1 MASGDRGR
9 RAGSLVV
16 LASLAAMSVA
26 GITDFGVASGKAS
39 GGASGAGRTA
49 AAPRPAATSK
59 PAPRGT
65 GTVRLPSGHPMPDT
79 VLALVDGSR
88 TVTTS
93 VFRTSWA
100 QLTPPTRP
108 DSLTPESARQFLE
121 LLTDK
126 ELLAARAIEET
137 WEWTSVE
144 SAQVANLRDRTIMRT
159 ALDSALATVA
169 RARAAAGAPPLG
181 TEALGVAARESTVA
195 PLKPVY
201 DETLVSK
208 LAQAWGALPK
218 PSSDSTMWSRLRVMG
233 QMPVMDPADS
243 ARVVAW
249 SGAGTCRVGDL
260 TDAWKKLNPLFRP
273 RVETPDQVRDLVKNV
288 LFERTLR
295 HEVAR
300 QQLDRHPNVVR
311 AVQRQRE
318 FFASQYFVTREV
330 YAKIPT
336 DDATVRRYYDRD
348 PDAWTIPTRLQ
359 IVQLVLPERS
369 EAAKM
374 AVRLRDA
381 AEAES
386 LVVRGGRQGVNYM
399 AEITARSDSALFKAG
414 MKSGT
419 GTVLGPDSVSG
430 GWQVSRI
437 QTVIPAR
444 GQRFEDVKELVTR
457 AWAEEEGERR
467 MQELLVSL
475 RRRGKVVVNQ
485 AALAKMVRDGVPT
498 APGPRTS
505 R

>member
-1 MASGDRGR
+1 
-9 RAGSLVV
+9 
-16 LASLAAMSVA
+16 
-26 GITDFGVASGKAS
+26 
-39 GGASGAGRTA
+39 
-49 AAPRPAATSK
+49 
-59 PAPRGT
+59 
-65 GTVRLPSGHPMPDT
+65 
-79 VLALVDGSR
+79 
-88 TVTTS
+88 
-93 VFRTSWA
+93 
-100 QLTPPTRP
+100 
-108 DSLTPESARQFLE
+108 
-121 LLTDK
+121 
-126 ELLAARAIEET
+126 
-137 WEWTSVE
+137 
-144 SAQVANLRDRTIMRT
+144 VANLRDRTIMRT
-159 ALDSALATVA
+159 ALDSALATAA

-195 PLKPVY
+195 ALKPVY

-233 QMPVMDPADS
+233 QMPVIDPADS

-249 SGAGTCRVGDL
+249 SGAGACRVGDL

-273 RVETPDQVRDLVKNV
+273 RVETPEQVHDLVKNV

-295 HEVAR
+295 REAAR
-300 QQLDRHPNVVR
+300 QQLERHPSVVR

-318 FFASQYFVTREV
+318 FLASQYFVTREV
-330 YAKIPT
+330 YAKLPT
-336 DDATVRRYYDRD
+336 DDATLRRYYDRD
-348 PDAWTIPTRLQ
+348 PNAWSIPTRLQ
-359 IVQLVLPERS
+359 IVQLILPGRS

-386 LVVRGGRQGVNYM
+386 LVARGGRQGVNYM
-399 AEITARSDSALFKAG
+399 AEITARNDSALFAAG

-430 GWQVSRI
+430 GWQVSRV

-444 GQRFEDVKELVTR
+444 GQRFEDVKELLNR

-485 AALAKMVRDGVPT
+485 AALAKVVREGVPT
-498 APGPRTS
+498 PPPRPRAAPIGRGP
-505 R
+505 

>member
-1 MASGDRGR
+1 MASRDRGR
-9 RAGSLVV
+9 RAGSLMV

-26 GITDFGVASGKAS
+26 AYGAP
-39 GGASGAGRTA
+39 GGGSGAGPTA

-59 PAPRGT
+59 PAPHGA
-65 GTVRLPSGHPMPDT
+65 GTVRLPAGHPMPDT

-88 TVTTS
+88 TVTAS

-108 DSLTPESARQFLE
+108 DSLTPETARQFLE

-144 SAQVANLRDRTIMRT
+144 SAQVASLRDRTVMRT
-159 ALDSALATVA
+159 ALDSALATMA

-181 TEALGVAARESTVA
+181 AEALGVAARESTVA
-195 PLKPVY
+195 ALKPVY
-201 DETLVSK
+201 DETLVSR
-208 LAQAWGALPK
+208 LAQSWGALPK

-233 QMPVMDPADS
+233 QMPVIDPADS

-249 SGAGTCRVGDL
+249 SGAGTCRAGDL

-273 RVETPDQVRDLVKNV
+273 RVETPEQIHDLVKNV

-295 HEVAR
+295 REAAR
-300 QQLDRHPNVVR
+300 QQLAKHPNVVR

-318 FFASQYFVTREV
+318 FLASQYFVTREV

-336 DDATVRRYYDRD
+336 DDATLRRYYDRD
-348 PDAWTIPTRLQ
+348 PDVWTIPTRLQ

-386 LVVRGGRQGVNYM
+386 LVARGGRQGVNYM
-399 AEITARSDSALFKAG
+399 AEITSRNDSALFVAG

-419 GTVLGPDSVSG
+419 GTVLGPDSVGG

-444 GQRFEDVKELVTR
+444 RQRFEDVKELVNR

-485 AALAKMVRDGVPT
+485 TAVAKVVREGVPA
-498 APGPRTS
+498 APRPRTS